1 LTLLI
6 IFSGNFLLNE
16 LQIIVNFSFLLFWCL
31 MIQQYVTITYMLYYN
46 VNVLLTRLEF
56 RLECKTFKLPI
67 TNIKYIVLKK
77 FTNILRIDIKFIILI
92 IYKLLLS
99 YSVGTSNFLTKKILN
114 FKLDMLLY
122 KQNFKKIKYDFLRAM
137 SS

>member
-1 LTLLI
+1 
-6 IFSGNFLLNE
+6 
-16 LQIIVNFSFLLFWCL
+16 

-99 YSVGTSNFLTKKILN
+99 YSVGTSNFLTKKVLN